1 MKLNFKLKEFR
12 VRAKPT
18 NAFWLGLL
26 FGTIVF
32 TLVFWGI
39 DYSLGSGDEAL
50 RVALVLPAYLFAGI
64 FIVLLVG
71 SYAMDYRIKD
81 DTLLICWGLRTI
93 KIPLNEINEV
103 IKVKGKS
110 NLYSILGASW
120 PGYMVG
126 LYSAKGLGPVK
137 MYATQP
143 HQGFVYLKTNRGFF
157 GLTPSNDALIDRIA
171 EETEKEIT
179 FIDMDKMPAEIKGR
193 SMQDDG
199 FYRLLY
205 ILNILLLL
213 AFAVYLA
220 VFFPGSGAP
229 PFIILLLVLAVALFF
244 FNIGNAGRLYQFSEM
259 GGYTLLVIGL
269 AVTGIFLILALSEI
283 TL

>member
-1 MKLNFKLKEFR
+1 LKLNFKLKEFR

-26 FGTIVF
+26 FGTVVF

-39 DYSLGSGDEAL
+39 DYSLGPGDEAL

-81 DTLLICWGLRTI
+81 DNLLICWGLRTI
-93 KIPLNEINEV
+93 KIPLNEINEI

-143 HQGFVYLKTNRGFF
+143 QQGFVYLKTNRGFF

-179 FIDMDKMPAEIKGR
+179 FVDMDKMPAEIRGR

-244 FNIGNAGRLYQFSEM
+244 FNISNAGRLYQFSEM

-269 AVTGIFLILALSEI
+269 AVTGMFLILALSEI
-283 TL
+283 SL